1 MEKTQAYIR
10 IQELRNMINEA
21 NRRYYVEN
29 SPTLSDYEFDM
40 LLKELEALEDE
51 HPELKTG
58 DSPTQRV
65 GSDLKTRIPKA
76 GGKEFDQYPH
86 KYPMLSLGNTYD
98 MTELQAF
105 AERAAKSIGNAFTY
119 SCELKF
125 DGTAICLTY
134 KDGRL
139 FRALTRGDGSVGDD
153 VTGNVKHISNIPQE
167 LKVPKGFVPSL
178 LQPQPWPE
186 EFEIR
191 GEIYMPWPAFERLN
205 EERVKDEEAP
215 FANPRNAA
223 SGSLKLIDSSMVA
236 NRGLECTLYHLLGE
250 YLPFQTHDQA
260 LKAAESWGL
269 PVSDKRKICKSI
281 EEIEDFINY
290 WDTERKTLLFAT
302 DGIVVK
308 INELPYQEELGYTA
322 KFPRWAVAYKF
333 KAEQALTRL
342 VSIDYQVGRTG
353 AVTPV
358 ANLEPVQLSGTVVK
372 RASLHNADQM
382 QQLDIHIGDF
392 VYVEKGGE
400 IIPKITGV
408 ELSRRETDV
417 TLPHFPEF
425 CPDCGTRLVRD
436 EEEAKAFCPNQTGC
450 PTQIKGRLVHFLSR
464 KAMNVIA
471 GDATIDQL
479 YNKALVWNPADFY
492 ELEKEHLLM
501 LEGWKER
508 SAERFLKSLN
518 DSRKVPFERVLYAL
532 GIRYVGETTAKA
544 LARHFGN
551 IDRIAEAGINDLLAA
566 DDIGEVIAESIY
578 AFFRDE
584 ANIETIDRLKKAG
597 LKFEVSDAPKKLSSS
612 LEGKT
617 IVISGNFSVSRDD
630 IKALISAH
638 GGKNSGSVSG
648 KTSYLLA
655 GEKPGPEK
663 IKKAESLGVEIID
676 EQAFREMI
684 EHI

>member
-1 MEKTQAYIR
+1 
-10 IQELRNMINEA
+10 
-21 NRRYYVEN
+21 
-29 SPTLSDYEFDM
+29 
-40 LLKELEALEDE
+40 
-51 HPELKTG
+51 
-58 DSPTQRV
+58 
-65 GSDLKTRIPKA
+65 
-76 GGKEFDQYPH
+76 
-86 KYPMLSLGNTYD
+86 
-98 MTELQAF
+98 
-105 AERAAKSIGNAFTY
+105 
-119 SCELKF
+119 
-125 DGTAICLTY
+125 
-134 KDGRL
+134 
-139 FRALTRGDGSVGDD
+139 
-153 VTGNVKHISNIPQE
+153 
-167 LKVPKGFVPSL
+167 
-178 LQPQPWPE
+178 
-186 EFEIR
+186 
-191 GEIYMPWPAFERLN
+191 
-205 EERVKDEEAP
+205 
-215 FANPRNAA
+215 
-223 SGSLKLIDSSMVA
+223 
-236 NRGLECTLYHLLGE
+236 
-250 YLPFQTHDQA
+250 
-260 LKAAESWGL
+260 
-269 PVSDKRKICKSI
+269 
-281 EEIEDFINY
+281 
-290 WDTERKTLLFAT
+290 
-302 DGIVVK
+302 
-308 INELPYQEELGYTA
+308 
-322 KFPRWAVAYKF
+322 
-333 KAEQALTRL
+333 
-342 VSIDYQVGRTG
+342 
-353 AVTPV
+353 
-358 ANLEPVQLSGTVVK
+358 
-372 RASLHNADQM
+372 
-382 QQLDIHIGDF
+382 
-392 VYVEKGGE
+392 
-400 IIPKITGV
+400 
-408 ELSRRETDV
+408 
-417 TLPHFPEF
+417 
-425 CPDCGTRLVRD
+425 
-436 EEEAKAFCPNQTGC
+436 
-450 PTQIKGRLVHFLSR
+450 
-464 KAMNVIA
+464 MNVIA

-566 DDIGEVIAESIY
+566 DDIGGVIAESIY